1 MNGDLIRTEN
11 DLEETYWWFVGRRT
25 ILERVLRRFGKH
37 GRVAV
42 DVGCGSGRNLQL
54 LSPYADCVIGL
65 DCSSTALDLAASHG
79 LTTARADGQAIPLAS
94 SSVDLLCGLDVLEH
108 LDEDQRALEEFHRV
122 LRPDG
127 LLLLTVPAYRFL
139 WSEHD
144 EALMHR
150 RRYMAS
156 ELHMKLTRAGFRV
169 LKRTYAVFFMF
180 FPIVF
185 YRLFRGLV
193 PKNPF
198 SPKAS
203 HVLLPAPLNSFLIA
217 LLRLE
222 AWMGG
227 AIDWPWGT
235 SIVTLAQKTTV
246 ARPSRGG
253 FTPPFGEVNSPL
265 QHQIDR
271 VQGQGER

>member
-1 MNGDLIRTEN
+1 VKGELIRTEKE
-11 DLEETYWWFVGRRT
+11 LEETYWWFVGRR
-25 ILERVLRRFGKH
+25 IFLERMLRRFGEH

-54 LSPYADCVIGL
+54 LSPYAECVIGL
-65 DCSSTALDLAASHG
+65 DHSLTALELAASRG
-79 LTTARADGQAIPLAS
+79 RPTACADGQAIPLAS
-94 SSVDLLCGLDVLEH
+94 SSVDLLSSLDVLEH

-150 RRYMAS
+150 RRYVAS

-169 LKRTYAVFFMF
+169 LKRSYAVFFMF

-193 PKNPF
+193 PKDPF

-203 HVLLPAPLNSFLIA
+203 HVLLPVPLNSFLIA

-222 AWMGG
+222 AWIGG
-227 AIDWPWGT
+227 AINWPWGT
-235 SIVTLAQKTTV
+235 SIVTVAQKTTPAKAKV
-246 ARPSRGG
+246 SG
-253 FTPPFGEVNSPL
+253 
-265 QHQIDR
+265 
-271 VQGQGER
+271 

>member
-1 MNGDLIRTEN
+1 MKGELIRTEK
-11 DLEETYWWFVGRRT
+11 DLEETYWWFVGRRI
-25 ILERVLRRFGKH
+25 ILERVLCRFGKH

-54 LSPYADCVIGL
+54 LSRHADYVIGL
-65 DCSSTALDLAASHG
+65 DRSSTALELAASQRPA
-79 LTTARADGQAIPLAS
+79 TARADGQAIPLAS
-94 SSVDLLCGLDVLEH
+94 SSVDLLSALDVLEH

-150 RRYMAS
+150 RRYVAS
-156 ELHMKLTRAGFRV
+156 ELHMKLARAGFRV

-203 HVLLPAPLNSFLIA
+203 HVLLPASLNSFLIA

-227 AIDWPWGT
+227 AINWPLGT
-235 SIVTLAQKTTV
+235 SIVVLAQKTTV
-246 ARPSRGG
+246 VKAKVS
-253 FTPPFGEVNSPL
+253 VNLAAPEEGRQPVREPAGL
-265 QHQIDR
+265 K
-271 VQGQGER
+271 VM

>member
-1 MNGDLIRTEN
+1 MKGELIRTEK
-11 DLEETYWWFVGRRT
+11 DLEETYWWFVGRRI

-37 GRVAV
+37 GRVGL

-54 LSPYADCVIGL
+54 LSRFADHVIGL
-65 DCSSTALDLAASHG
+65 DRSSTALELAASQRPA
-79 LTTARADGQAIPLAS
+79 TARADGQAIPLAS
-94 SSVDLLCGLDVLEH
+94 SSVDLLSALDVLEH

-150 RRYMAS
+150 RRYVAS

-203 HVLLPAPLNSFLIA
+203 HVLLPVPLNKFLIV

-227 AIDWPWGT
+227 AINWPWGT
-235 SIVTLAQKTTV
+235 SIVVLAQKTTSAKV
-246 ARPSRGG
+246 KVSVDLAAPEQSRH
-253 FTPPFGEVNSPL
+253 EVQQPAEL
-265 QHQIDR
+265 K
-271 VQGQGER
+271 VM